1 MKVMLFIR
9 SLSIG
14 GAERQ
19 VALLAAGL
27 AARAH
32 EVTIV
37 LFYGNGETEAL
48 LKNTKVRLLTLG
60 KTGRWDFGA
69 LIRLRR
75 FLIEEQP
82 DVLYAFLPTQTT
94 LAALLLLLP
103 RRLPT
108 RLVFGSRATAMDLT
122 RYDWLSA
129 LTYKTEKWLSR
140 RADLIIA
147 NADQVRDDAVARG
160 LPAER
165 MAVVYNGI
173 DVERM
178 RPGRESGM
186 RVRRSLGIGE
196 TDFVIGI
203 VARLD
208 PMKDHA
214 TFLRAA
220 AGYLQKQPDVRFVCV
235 GQGAAAYQEH
245 LRGLAKTLGIE
256 SRVVWTGARTDMTDI
271 YNAFDIAT
279 SSSAFGEGFSNAIG
293 EAMACGIPVV
303 ATDVGDSRRIIGD
316 SGEIVPIRQPEAL
329 AAAWARLKQRM
340 AQDTQVGAFARARI
354 VENFSVDAMV
364 ENTESLLLNVSHSSF
379 RQASDRQSTMQ

>member
-1 MKVMLFIR
+1 MLFIR

-48 LKNTKVRLLTLG
+48 LTDTKVRLVTLD
-60 KTGRWDFGA
+60 KTGRWDLGA
-69 LIRLRR
+69 LLRLRK
-75 FLIEEQP
+75 FLIGEQP
-82 DVLYAFLPTQTT
+82 DILYAFLPTQTT
-94 LAALLLLLP
+94 LAALLLP
-103 RRLPT
+103 RRSPT

-129 LTYKTEKWLSR
+129 LTYKTEKWLSG

-186 RVRRSLGIGE
+186 RVRRSLGIEE

-208 PMKDHA
+208 PMKDHE

-220 AGYLQKQPDVRFVCV
+220 AGHLQDQPDARFVCV

-245 LRGLAKTLGIE
+245 LRDLAKTLGID
-256 SRVVWTGARTDMTDI
+256 SRVIWTGTRTDMTDI

-279 SSSAFGEGFSNAIG
+279 SSSAFGEGFSNSIG

-303 ATDVGDSRRIIGD
+303 ATDVGDSGRIVGD

-329 AAAWARLKQRM
+329 AAAWARLRQRM
-340 AQDTQVGAFARARI
+340 TKEPQVGAFARARI
-354 VENFSVDAMV
+354 VENFSVNAMV
-364 ENTESLLLNVSHSSF
+364 ENTESLLLSASDSSF
-379 RQASDRQSTMQ
+379 RQASDRQSSIQ

>member
-1 MKVMLFIR
+1 MLFIR